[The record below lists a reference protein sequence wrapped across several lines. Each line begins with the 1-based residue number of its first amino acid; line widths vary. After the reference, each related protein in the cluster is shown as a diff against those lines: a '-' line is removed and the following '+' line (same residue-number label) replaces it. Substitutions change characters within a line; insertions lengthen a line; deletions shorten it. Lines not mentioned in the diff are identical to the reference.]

1 MSELKKVIIVS
12 VEEDDISVKLQVASE
27 DYSAIYEAA
36 VFKQTYDKDSKTWKD
51 FTDEDTKGKE
61 RQAKALKIL
70 GGSFENIED
79 KVLEMYVD
87 EGTGKAYFEEGTAFK
102 KIDKPLV
109 SLKRLKKVP
118 IVEIKDS
125 AKGRAVIVEHEDKYY
140 SFNFNSGVYIEKLN
154 KFIPNQ
160 AKLAKAK
167 ARFNELFE
175 DVNVTWDTAEM
186 AIGMVVDCTVNK
198 NMLDPKSQYGWLEA
212 QPLDPD
218 DQKEVVTEEE
228 LPF

>member
-12 VEEDDISVKLQVASE
+12 AEEDDISVKLQVASE

-36 VFKQTYDKDSKTWKD
+36 VFKQTYDKDSKTWND

-61 RQAKALKIL
+61 RLAKALKIL
-70 GGSFENIED
+70 GGSFENVED
-79 KVLEMYVD
+79 KVLGMYVD
-87 EGTGKAYFEEGTAFK
+87 EETGKAYFEEGTSFK
-102 KIDKPLV
+102 KIEKPLV
-109 SLKRLKKVP
+109 SLKRLKQVP

-125 AKGRAVIVEHEDKYY
+125 AKGRAVVVEHEGKYY

-175 DVNVTWDTAEM
+175 DVHVTWDTADM

-198 NMLDPKSQYGWLEA
+198 NMLDPKSPYGWLEA

-218 DQKEVVTEEE
+218 DQKESVSEEE

>member
-27 DYSAIYEAA
+27 DYSAIYEAS
-36 VFKQTYDKDSKTWKD
+36 VFKKTYDKDSKTWND

-61 RQAKALKIL
+61 RLAKALKIF

-79 KVLEMYVD
+79 KVLGMYVD
-87 EGTGKAYFEEGTAFK
+87 EETGKAYFEEGTAFK

-109 SLKRLKKVP
+109 SLKRLKQVP

-125 AKGRAVIVEHEDKYY
+125 AKGRAVIVEHEGKYY

-175 DVNVTWDTAEM
+175 DVNVTWDTADM
-186 AIGMVVDCTVNK
+186 AIGMVVDCVVNK
-198 NMLDPKSQYGWLEA
+198 NMLDQKSQYGWLEA

-218 DQKEVVTEEE
+218 DQKEAVSEEE

>member
-12 VEEDDISVKLQVASE
+12 AEEDDISVKLQVAAE

-36 VFKQTYDKDSKTWKD
+36 VFKQTYDKDSKTWND
-51 FTDEDTKGKE
+51 FTDEDTKAKE
-61 RQAKALKIL
+61 RLEKALEML
-70 GGSFENIED
+70 DGSFDNLED
-79 KVLEMYVD
+79 KELEMYVD
-87 EGTGKAYFEEGTAFK
+87 EVTGKAYFEEGTSFK
-102 KIDKPLV
+102 KIEKPLV
-109 SLKRLKKVP
+109 SLKRLKQIP

-125 AKGRAVIVEHEDKYY
+125 AKGRAVIVEHDGTYY

-175 DVNVTWDTAEM
+175 DVNITWDTAEL

-218 DQKEVVTEEE
+218 DQKEVVSEDE

>member
-1 MSELKKVIIVS
+1 M
-12 VEEDDISVKLQVASE
+12 
-27 DYSAIYEAA
+27 
-36 VFKQTYDKDSKTWKD
+36 
-51 FTDEDTKGKE
+51 
-61 RQAKALKIL
+61 
-70 GGSFENIED
+70 
-79 KVLEMYVD
+79 
-87 EGTGKAYFEEGTAFK
+87 
-102 KIDKPLV
+102 
-109 SLKRLKKVP
+109 
-118 IVEIKDS
+118 
-125 AKGRAVIVEHEDKYY
+125 
-140 SFNFNSGVYIEKLN
+140 N

-198 NMLDPKSQYGWLEA
+198 NMLDPKSPYGWLEA

>member
-12 VEEDDISVKLQVASE
+12 VEEDDISVKLQVANE
-27 DYSAIYEAA
+27 DYSAIYEAT
-36 VFKQTYDKDSKTWKD
+36 VFKQTYDKESKTWND
-51 FTDEDTKGKE
+51 FTDEDVKGKE
-61 RQAKALKIL
+61 RLAKALKIL

-79 KVLEMYVD
+79 KVLGMYVD

-102 KIDKPLV
+102 KIEKPLT
-109 SLKRLKKVP
+109 SLKRLKQVP

-125 AKGRAVIVEHEDKYY
+125 AKGRAVVVEHDGTYY

-175 DVNVTWDTAEM
+175 DVNVTWDTADM
-186 AIGMVVDCTVNK
+186 AIGMVVDCNVKK
-198 NMLDPKSQYGWLEA
+198 NMLDPNSPHGWLEP
-212 QPLDPD
+212 QPLDPA
-218 DQKEVVTEEE
+218 DQKESVSEEE

>member
-12 VEEDDISVKLQVASE
+12 AEEDDISVKLQVASE

-51 FTDEDTKGKE
+51 FADEDTKGKE
-61 RQAKALKIL
+61 RLAKSLEML
-70 GGSFENIED
+70 GGSFDNLED
-79 KVLEMYVD
+79 KELEMYVD

-109 SLKRLKKVP
+109 SLKRLKQVP

-175 DVNVTWDTAEM
+175 DVNITWDTAEL